1 MLTRRERIGNPSE
14 AANGVEVRGDA
25 GRSIIMGAGLERKR
39 MGNWIY
45 NDVTELLEGLIVPL
59 SSR

>member
-1 MLTRRERIGNPSE
+1 MLTRRERIGNPSG

-25 GRSIIMGAGLERKR
+25 GRSIIREAGFERKR

-45 NDVTELLEGLIVPL
+45 NGVFELL
-59 SSR
+59 